1 MRGRKPKPTEIK
13 RIEGNPGKRP
23 LNDAEPVMDAKLP
36 NAPTHLSAEAQKEWR
51 RIGHDL
57 LDAGLMSK
65 IDRAALASYC
75 QSWARWVEAET
86 QLKKHG
92 PIVKSPSGYPIQ
104 NPWLSIANKAMAQML
119 KVLPEFG
126 MTPSSRS
133 RIRIDGQQADDL
145 EDFLNA

>member
-23 LNDAEPVMDAKLP
+23 LNDAEPATENKLP
-36 NAPTHLSAEAQKEWR
+36 SAPSHLSAEARKEWR

-75 QSWARWVEAET
+75 QCWARWVEAET

-133 RIRIDGQQADDL
+133 RIRVDSSQTDDL
-145 EDFLNA
+145 EDFLSA